1 MTRDGRRLPKY
12 RGPARCE
19 QLGGFYRAEDE
30 LKEKA
35 RAFANVHGAFG
46 FQGDVFKLVF
56 SILRQDVD
64 FTKLLLKLLGMLDA
78 IRVSLSVT
86 LGRHR
91 KRIAM
96 SAILAAPLVGIA
108 VLATIGQ
115 PHSTK
120 RAKFTEPAWL
130 KAADGGVADG
140 IGPADFHKGL
150 TGLPSRNGFL
160 ALVVS

>member
-1 MTRDGRRLPKY
+1 
-12 RGPARCE
+12 
-19 QLGGFYRAEDE
+19 
-30 LKEKA
+30 
-35 RAFANVHGAFG
+35 
-46 FQGDVFKLVF
+46 
-56 SILRQDVD
+56 
-64 FTKLLLKLLGMLDA
+64 LKLLDMLDA

-96 SAILAAPLVGIA
+96 SAMLAAPPVGIA

-120 RAKFTEPAWL
+120 RAKFTERAWL

-140 IGPADFHKGL
+140 IGPADFHQGL